1 MISNVKTNQILPGD
15 IFKDKRGE
23 HVTVKSVSHNRIYF
37 VREGYSGECV
47 FPAARFESEF
57 IPVKRQTFSEW
68 CKENN
73 IAGKIQNLR
82 AMIAAG
88 RAQK

>member
-1 MISNVKTNQILPGD
+1 MSSHAKTNQILPGD
-15 IFKDKRGE
+15 IFKDRRGE

-37 VREGYSGECV
+37 VRKGYSGECV

-57 IPVKRQTFSEW
+57 SPVKRQTFSEW
-68 CKENN
+68 RKANN
-73 IAGKIQNLR
+73 TAEKIQHLR

-88 RAQK
+88 RAK

>member
-1 MISNVKTNQILPGD
+1 MSSHTKTNQILPGD
-15 IFKDKRGE
+15 IFKDRRGE

-37 VREGYSGECV
+37 VRKGYSGECV

-57 IPVKRQTFSEW
+57 SPVKQQTFSEW
-68 CKENN
+68 HKANN
-73 IAGKIQNLR
+73 TAEKIQHLR

-88 RAQK
+88 RAK